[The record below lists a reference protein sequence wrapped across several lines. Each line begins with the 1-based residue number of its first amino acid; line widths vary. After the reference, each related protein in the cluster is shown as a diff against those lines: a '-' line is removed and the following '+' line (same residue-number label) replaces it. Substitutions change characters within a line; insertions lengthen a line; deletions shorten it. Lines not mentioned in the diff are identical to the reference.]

1 MATRNNASN
10 INNVN
15 KVYGPIAASAKPKPK
30 PVPSPTAVSQL
41 DAYLR
46 TANPETGRIDVVRK
60 GTYKGKSYD
69 VNPSTGKITLNVKD
83 TKDLIAGNKRDKK
96 SKQDITKIPGFKFGR
111 GTE

>member
-10 INNVN
+10 TNNVN

-69 VNPSTGKITLNVKD
+69 VNPSTGKITLNAKD
-83 TKDLIAGNKRDKK
+83 TKDYIAGMKRDKASRK
-96 SKQDITKIPGFKFGR
+96 
-111 GTE
+111 